1 MLIIDENIS
10 EVEVWRLREWRIHVR
25 LVSEVAV
32 KGIAD
37 ENIIPVLHRLKR
49 PTFFTKDRGFWDR
62 KFVHPGYCIVLLDI
76 PEHEGQLAEYTRRFL
91 RYPVF
96 ASNARRMGR
105 IIRVHVQAIE
115 FWERGPLKKA
125 RRLNW

>member
-1 MLIIDENIS
+1 MLIVDENIS
-10 EVEVWRLREWRIHVR
+10 EVEVWRLREWRVHVR

-49 PTFFTKDRGFWDR
+49 PTLFSKDRGFWNR
-62 KFVHPGYCIVLLDI
+62 KLAHPAYCLVLLDV
-76 PEHEGQLAEYTRRFL
+76 PEHEGEVARYAHQLL
-91 RYPVF
+91 KHPDF
-96 ASNARRMGR
+96 AANAQRMGKVV
-105 IIRVHVQAIE
+105 RVHVKGIE
-115 FWERGPLKKA
+115 FWERGLLKA